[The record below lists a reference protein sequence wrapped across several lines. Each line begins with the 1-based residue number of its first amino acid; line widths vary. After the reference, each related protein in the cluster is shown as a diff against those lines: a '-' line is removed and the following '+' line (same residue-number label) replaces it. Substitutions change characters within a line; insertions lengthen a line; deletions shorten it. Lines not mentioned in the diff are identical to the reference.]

1 MANSRQPGILGLVR
15 YTLHPDLTLARG
27 LGVGLA
33 GLALSY
39 LYEAWVPGRLLG
51 DPMPVVLAFNGLR
64 SVLIH
69 GFLYYDRRSPLLH
82 LLFAAALGS
91 AAAAATWP
99 GRPGSRPSEAAR
111 AGGLAALVNLLPP
124 APQEVDTLMVGVF
137 YLAAAYVSLWVARRV
152 AVAWPRRI

>member
-15 YTLHPDLTLARG
+15 YALHPDLTLARG
-27 LGVGLA
+27 LA
-33 GLALSY
+33 S
-39 LYEAWVPGRLLG
+39 AWRGWPSPTPTRHGSPGRLLG
-51 DPMPVVLAFNGLR
+51 DPMPIVLAFNGLR